1 MVGLPKPSATYTP
14 PHSQCRGREAVGLLG
29 STETYSQDLEGAQR
43 LRFLVEQGYVD
54 SLVEAAIRFPLG
66 NTGVSSVLVGY
77 SSMEHLE
84 QSVRWASKGPL
95 PSEAMAGLRDAWAQM
110 RAG

>member
-1 MVGLPKPSATYTP
+1 M
-14 PHSQCRGREAVGLLG
+14 GR
-29 STETYSQDLEGAQR
+29 TQR
-43 LRFLVEQGYVD
+43 LRFLVNQGYAD
-54 SLVEAAIRFPLG
+54 SLVEAAIRFPLA

-84 QSVRWASKGPL
+84 DSVRWAAKGPL

-110 RAG
+110 PPA